1 MLLAIDT
8 STSFASIALV
18 DQRRIVA
25 ELSWD
30 VGQRHSTELLERLE
44 WLLGVAHC
52 EAAALEGIAVATGP
66 GSFNGVRVAVT
77 TAKTLAFAH
86 GLPLY
91 GQPTLDV
98 IAWGC
103 AAREGHIWALLEAG
117 RGQLYAAHYMAH
129 ATDATDA
136 MDATGWAPVDGYHIM
151 TPAELGDAIGPSV
164 LFCGEWREET
174 QRALGE
180 VLGERA
186 RFSPVLGN
194 RRAAWLAQLA
204 LARAAR
210 GMSDAAERLEPLYLR
225 RPAITSSTKVAL
237 KRAGETAGGEDVA
250 NSGREGVSR
259 ALRR

>member
-1 MLLAIDT
+1 MLLAVDT

-18 DQRRIVA
+18 DQRRTIA

-44 WLLGVAHC
+44 WLLGVART
-52 EAAALEGIAVATGP
+52 EVAALEGIAVATGP

-91 GQPTLDV
+91 GHPTLDI

-103 AAREGHIWALLEAG
+103 AATEGHIWALLEAG
-117 RGQLYAAHYMAH
+117 RGQLYAARYAAP
-129 ATDATDA
+129 ATDAV
-136 MDATGWAPVDGYHIM
+136 GWAPLDGYHIL
-151 TPAELGDAIGPSV
+151 TPAELRDAIGPSV
-164 LFCGEWREET
+164 LFCGEWRDET
-174 QRALGE
+174 QLALIQALGE
-180 VLGERA
+180 RV

-204 LARAAR
+204 LARAAQ
-210 GMSDAAERLEPLYLR
+210 GAPDVTESLEPLYLR
-225 RPAITSSTKVAL
+225 RPAITTSTKVAL
-237 KRAGETAGGEDVA
+237 KPAEDPASGETIAD
-250 NSGREGVSR
+250 SGREGVSR

>member
-18 DQRRIVA
+18 EQQHTVV

-44 WLLGVAHC
+44 WLFGSVRV
-52 EAAALEGIAVATGP
+52 EVAALDGIAVATGP

-86 GLPLY
+86 SLPLY

-98 IAWGC
+98 IAWGY
-103 AAREGHIWALLEAG
+103 AAAQGPVWALLEAG
-117 RGQLYAAHYMAH
+117 RGQLYAARY
-129 ATDATDA
+129 ATPVSDATA
-136 MDATGWAPVDGYHIM
+136 WAPEDGYHLY
-151 TPAELGDAIGPSV
+151 TPAELGEAIGAPV
-164 LFCGEWREET
+164 LFCGEWRDET
-174 QRALGE
+174 QAALRD

-186 RFSPVLGN
+186 CFSPVLGN
-194 RRAAWLAQLA
+194 RRASWLAQLA
-204 LARAAR
+204 LARALR
-210 GMSDAAERLEPLYLR
+210 GTPDAPASLEPLYLR
-225 RPAITSSTKVAL
+225 RPAITTSTKVAL
-237 KRAGETAGGEDVA
+237 KPAVDTAAGGNATD
-250 NSGREGVSR
+250 SGREGVSR